1 MHSRRQQKLAAVVA
15 ALVVCAWNAPP
26 SQGKADPLL
35 TAHRGIGNSA
45 TIPENTVPAFEHA
58 ADNGANIVEL
68 DGSSAPTA
76 RWW

>member
-35 TAHRGIGNSA
+35 TAHRGIDNSA
-45 TIPENTVPAFEHA
+45 TLTENTVPAFEHA
-58 ADNGANIVEL
+58 ADHGANIVEL